1 MFENL
6 SGRLEGV
13 VKRLRGLNKLTE
25 DNVSE
30 ALREVRLALLEAD
43 VNTAVVREFV
53 SEVRAEVLGTKTAP
67 GLTPGQHMIK
77 AVHDRLVE
85 LFGGETAE
93 INFAQRGPTVILMN
107 GLQGSGKTTSSAK
120 LAKRIQ
126 KQGYRP
132 LMVSVD
138 VYRPAAMEQL
148 KVLGADHGIL
158 VHEASP
164 DQKPADIV
172 KGALGALE
180 RENANVLLVDT
191 AGRLHVDDGMMAELA
206 EIKEIIDPDEIF
218 FVADTMTGQDAVN
231 VARAFNEQ
239 IGMTGVIL
247 TKLDGDTRGGAALS
261 VKKVTGVPIKFVGVG
276 EKVDQ
281 FEPFHPDR
289 MASRVLGMGDVLS
302 LIERAQENID
312 QKKAEAQA
320 KKMLSASFDLNDFL
334 DQLQMIKK
342 MGPLDQIMKMI
353 PGMGSAMKNIDP
365 DPDEFARVEAIISS
379 MTLRERAQ
387 PGIINS
393 SRKRRIA
400 NGSGTEMIE
409 VNRLLKNFQ
418 KTKKM
423 MKSFGRGG
431 KKKQSMM
438 DPFAGLG
445 FGS

>member
-13 VKRLRGLNKLTE
+13 VKRLRGLNRLTE

-43 VNTAVVREFV
+43 VNAGVVREFI
-53 SEVRAEVLGTKTAP
+53 SEVRAEALGTKTAP

-85 LFGGETAE
+85 LFGGGTAE
-93 INFAQRGPTVILMN
+93 INFARRGPTVILMN
-107 GLQGSGKTTSSAK
+107 GLQGSGKTTSTAK

-132 LMVSVD
+132 MMVSVD

-158 VHEASP
+158 VHEAAP

-172 KGALGALE
+172 KGALDALG

-191 AGRLHVDDGMMAELA
+191 AGRLHVDDDMMAELA
-206 EIKEIIDPDEIF
+206 GIKEIINPDEIL
-218 FVADTMTGQDAVN
+218 FVSDAMTGQDAVN
-231 VARAFNEQ
+231 AAKAFNER

-261 VKKVTGVPIKFVGVG
+261 IKKVTGAPIKFAGVG

-302 LIERAQENID
+302 LIERAQENMD

-320 KKMLSASFDLNDFL
+320 RKMLSASFDLNDFL
-334 DQLQMIKK
+334 EQLQMIKK

-353 PGMGSAMKNIDP
+353 PGMGSAMKNAGP
-365 DPDEFARVEAIISS
+365 DPGELARVEAIISS
-379 MTLRERAQ
+379 MTLKERAQ

-400 NGSGTEMIE
+400 RGSGTDIIE

-423 MKSFGRGG
+423 MKSLGRGG
-431 KKKQSMM
+431 KRKRSMM

-445 FGS
+445 FGP